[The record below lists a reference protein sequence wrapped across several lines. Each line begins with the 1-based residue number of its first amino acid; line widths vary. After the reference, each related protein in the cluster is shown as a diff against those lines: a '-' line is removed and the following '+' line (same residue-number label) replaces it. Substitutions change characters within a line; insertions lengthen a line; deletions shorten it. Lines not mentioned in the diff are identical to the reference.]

1 MSGCELAAWEGS
13 IVKSSG
19 LSAQIVLVLCAT
31 LVVPLATGIAL
42 PGVAHAQAAV
52 KVSNQKLDSL
62 TAPIA
67 LYPDPLLAQVLMAAT
82 YPKELESAAAWS
94 KAHASMTGDEAVKAV
109 ASQPWDP
116 SVQSLVAFPQV
127 LATMA
132 SKPDWVRQIGDAFLA
147 QPNDVMD
154 SVQRLRKQAHEAGN
168 LKSGDQQKVVIE
180 QSTIQIQPANPQVVY
195 VPTYNPA
202 FVYGPWLYPA
212 YPPVYIP
219 PPPGYAI
226 ATGFAAGLAFGAG
239 IAVTNALWGGFNWN
253 SHEVNVNVN
262 HYNNIN
268 VNNRLSASGGTTNW
282 NRNANLSSA
291 QHDAYRGYDT
301 SRSQAMATFDS
312 RTGENMSG
320 SASQRLQGIDK
331 GGFSASDLQSHADY
345 ANRDSALRDAG
356 DGDGAR
362 QDMQRGEDS
371 RSSLASNFGGGGF
384 GGDRFGGGGGRFG
397 GGGFGGRF
405 RR

>member
-1 MSGCELAAWEGS
+1 M
-13 IVKSSG
+13 KSFREF
-19 LSAQIVLVLCAT
+19 ACVMLVLCAAFA
-31 LVVPLATGIAL
+31 VPLMTILTL
-42 PGVAHAQAAV
+42 PGIAHAQAAL
-52 KVSNQKLDSL
+52 KVSNQQLDSL

-82 YPKELESAAAWS
+82 YPKEVESAATWS

-168 LKSGDQQKVVIE
+168 LESGDQQKVVIE
-180 QSTIQIQPANPQVVY
+180 QSTIQIQPVNPQVVY

-219 PPPGYAI
+219 PPAGYAI
-226 ATGFAAGLAFGAG
+226 ASGFAAGLAFGTG
-239 IAVTNALWGGFNWN
+239 IAVTNALWGGFNWD
-253 SHEVNVNVN
+253 SHQVNVNVN

-268 VNNRLSASGGTTNW
+268 VNNRLSASGSTTNW
-282 NRNANLSSA
+282 NRTADFSGA

-301 SRSQAMATFDS
+301 SRTQAMQAFDS

-320 SASQRLQGIDK
+320 SASQRLQGINK
-331 GGFSASDLQSHADY
+331 GGSSASDLQSRADY
-345 ANRDSALRDAG
+345 ANRDNALRDAG

-362 QDMQRGEDS
+362 QDMQRGEAS
-371 RSSLASNFGGGGF
+371 RSSLASSFDSGGF
-384 GGDRFGGGGGRFG
+384 GDDRFGGGGDRFG

>member
-1 MSGCELAAWEGS
+1 
-13 IVKSSG
+13 VK
-19 LSAQIVLVLCAT
+19 LSALARTLVALCAA
-31 LVVPLATGIAL
+31 LVVLLVTSIAL
-42 PGVAHAQAAV
+42 PDIAHAQATV
-52 KVSNQKLDSL
+52 KVSNQQLDSL

-82 YPKELESAAAWS
+82 YPKEVESAAAWS

-132 SKPDWVRQIGDAFLA
+132 SKPEWVEQIGHAFIA

-168 LKSGDQQKVVIE
+168 LKSGDQQKVVIQ
-180 QSTIQIQPANPQVVY
+180 QSTIQIQPVNPQVVY
-195 VPTYNPA
+195 VPTYNPT

-226 ATGFAAGLAFGAG
+226 ASGFAAGLAFGTG

-253 SHEVNVNVN
+253 SHQVNVNVN

-268 VNNRLSASGGTTNW
+268 VNNRISASGGTTNW
-282 NRNANLSSA
+282 NRNANFSSV

-301 SRSQAMATFDS
+301 SRTQAMQTFDS

-320 SASQRLQGIDK
+320 SASQRVQGIDK

-362 QDMQRGEDS
+362 QDMQRGADS
-371 RSSLASNFGGGGF
+371 RSSLVSNFGGGSGDRLGGG
-384 GGDRFGGGGGRFG
+384 GGDRFGGGGSG